1 MLLISMLLRLLLH
14 THTHTHGQRANV
26 KERRGSEKAGSG
38 QRGSRN
44 VLFINVYVGTVVAV
58 ALFSSS
64 SSTTTTANTVAAAA
78 AAAAATTRG
87 DRGRGGVV
95 FMKTRR
101 LVSCE
106 LLLHL

>member
-78 AAAAATTRG
+78 AAAATTRG

>member
-78 AAAAATTRG
+78 AAATTTRG